1 MSALDVNGM
10 EGSTNSMSYML
21 GLLLIALNC
30 LLFEIASLAA
40 HAELLVWSCPILM
53 ANISKHKCFQG
64 RKQSVKLGG
73 MWLPSFLSP
82 RLFTSGPEH
91 VKVVMVS
98 ER

>member
-64 RKQSVKLGG
+64 RKECEVG
-73 MWLPSFLSP
+73 WDVAPVLPQPQALHFRP
-82 RLFTSGPEH
+82 
-91 VKVVMVS
+91 
-98 ER
+98 